1 MELLDSPVTGME
13 KGAKEGTL
21 NAYVG
26 GDAAAL
32 EKVRPVLQSMA
43 TKITHFGA
51 IGQGLAM
58 KLINNMLFQVN
69 RVLIIEGLALGAKA
83 GLDPQQM
90 FETISGATGNSVA
103 FQYSAPRILNREF
116 DGIRMDITFKDV
128 ELQTQLAKSLG
139 MPMFMANAA
148 LQVYQMARAQG
159 AGRQG
164 RGGRR
169 SSCTRNG
176 RACRS
181 KDASE
186 GHDAG
191 PPSVFSTSRPNCG
204 CIAARTASPRL
215 AKELKRSGCQRA
227 VVVSGRSVAQSPAM
241 DLLRSAL
248 GPGAGRRK
256 PVGADRTARCR
267 RWRKPSRVL
276 RETGGRCGDRH
287 RRRLGRRHGPRRRHP
302 AGRAN
307 ARRRNSARGACPT
320 ANSTARGWTR
330 PSCRSSSS
338 PPRPARRS

>member
-1 MELLDSPVTGME
+1 MSKAERANTVAFVGLGMMGGPMAENLLKKGHPLVVFDIDQAKVRQFVERGARAATGPADAARQAAIQISMVDTTAQAEEVIAGPDGFVQAVQQGDVVISMGTIDLMALRRLHPKLAAMGVGLIDSPVTGME

-32 EKVRPVLQSMA
+32 EKVRPVLESMA

-103 FQYSAPRILNREF
+103 FQYSAPRILKREF
-116 DGIRMDITFKDV
+116 DGIRMDITYKDV

-159 AGRQG
+159 LGD
-164 RGGRR
+164 
-169 SSCTRNG
+169 
-176 RACRS
+176 
-181 KDASE
+181 KD
-186 GHDAG
+186 G
-191 PPSVFSTSRPNCG
+191 V
-204 CIAARTASPRL
+204 
-215 AKELKRSGCQRA
+215 A
-227 VVVSGRSVAQSPAM
+227 VVQMYEQWTGVA
-241 DLLRSAL
+241 
-248 GPGAGRRK
+248 
-256 PVGADRTARCR
+256 V
-267 RWRKPSRVL
+267 
-276 RETGGRCGDRH
+276 EGGQ
-287 RRRLGRRHGPRRRHP
+287 
-302 AGRAN
+302 
-307 ARRRNSARGACPT
+307 
-320 ANSTARGWTR
+320 
-330 PSCRSSSS
+330 
-338 PPRPARRS
+338 

>member
-1 MELLDSPVTGME
+1 MSKQARDQTVAFVGLGMMGGPMAENLLKKGHQLVVYDIDKAKVRRFVELGALAATDPADAARQAGIVISMVDTTAQAEEVIAGPDGFIQTAQSGDVVISMGTIDLMALRRLHPKLAAKSVELLDSPVTGME

-103 FQYSAPRILNREF
+103 FQYSAPRILKREF
-116 DGIRMDITFKDV
+116 EGIRMDITFKDV

-139 MPMFMANAA
+139 MPMFMANTA

-159 AGRQG
+159 LG
-164 RGGRR
+164 
-169 SSCTRNG
+169 N
-176 RACRS
+176 
-181 KDASE
+181 KD
-186 GHDAG
+186 G
-191 PPSVFSTSRPNCG
+191 V
-204 CIAARTASPRL
+204 
-215 AKELKRSGCQRA
+215 A
-227 VVVSGRSVAQSPAM
+227 VVQMYEQWTGVPVEGR
-241 DLLRSAL
+241 
-248 GPGAGRRK
+248 K
-256 PVGADRTARCR
+256 
-267 RWRKPSRVL
+267 
-276 RETGGRCGDRH
+276 
-287 RRRLGRRHGPRRRHP
+287 
-302 AGRAN
+302 
-307 ARRRNSARGACPT
+307 
-320 ANSTARGWTR
+320 
-330 PSCRSSSS
+330 
-338 PPRPARRS
+338 

>member
-1 MELLDSPVTGME
+1 MSKQAREQTVAFVGLGMMGGPMAENLLKKGHPLVVYDIDKAKVRRFVELGALAARGPADAARQAGIVISMVDTTAQAEEVIAGPDGFIQTAQSGDVVISMGTIDLMALRRLHPKLAAKGVELLDSPVTGME

-32 EKVRPVLQSMA
+32 ERVRPVLQSMA

-90 FETISGATGNSVA
+90 FETISGTTGNSVA

-139 MPMFMANAA
+139 MPMFMANTA

-159 AGRQG
+159 LGD
-164 RGGRR
+164 
-169 SSCTRNG
+169 
-176 RACRS
+176 
-181 KDASE
+181 KD
-186 GHDAG
+186 G
-191 PPSVFSTSRPNCG
+191 V
-204 CIAARTASPRL
+204 
-215 AKELKRSGCQRA
+215 A
-227 VVVSGRSVAQSPAM
+227 VVQMYEQWTGVPVEGR
-241 DLLRSAL
+241 
-248 GPGAGRRK
+248 K
-256 PVGADRTARCR
+256 
-267 RWRKPSRVL
+267 
-276 RETGGRCGDRH
+276 
-287 RRRLGRRHGPRRRHP
+287 
-302 AGRAN
+302 
-307 ARRRNSARGACPT
+307 
-320 ANSTARGWTR
+320 
-330 PSCRSSSS
+330 
-338 PPRPARRS
+338 